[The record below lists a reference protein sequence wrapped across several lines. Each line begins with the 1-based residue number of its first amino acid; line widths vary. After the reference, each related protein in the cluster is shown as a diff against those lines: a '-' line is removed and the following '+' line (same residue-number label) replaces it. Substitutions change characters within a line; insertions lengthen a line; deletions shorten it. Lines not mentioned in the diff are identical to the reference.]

1 MKFAIA
7 DGIFDLLDF
16 KIIAFITIFNVVKH
30 IMGSQ

>member
-7 DGIFDLLDF
+7 DDMLNWLDF
-16 KIIAFITIFNVVKH
+16 TIIAFITILNVVKH

>member
-16 KIIAFITIFNVVKH
+16 TIIPFISMLNIVKTYYD
-30 IMGSQ
+30 

>member
-16 KIIAFITIFNVVKH
+16 TIIPFITILNVVKH